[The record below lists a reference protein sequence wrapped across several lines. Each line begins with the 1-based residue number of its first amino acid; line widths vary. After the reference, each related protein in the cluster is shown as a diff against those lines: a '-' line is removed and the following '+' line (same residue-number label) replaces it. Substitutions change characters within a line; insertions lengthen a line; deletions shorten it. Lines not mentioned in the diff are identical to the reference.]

1 MPIRRALTG
10 WLCAWFLIVLGA
22 GALAWPMPDAG
33 AAPLPR
39 ATPSAS
45 PSVEPSP
52 SESIPDES
60 DDGSNLTPES
70 SGTMLALGGAVAL
83 ALGAGAVV
91 LIRRR

>member
-1 MPIRRALTG
+1 MPTRRALTG
-10 WLCAWFLIVLGA
+10 WLCAGFLIVVGGLG
-22 GALAWPMPDAG
+22 WPLVDAG

-45 PSVEPSP
+45 PAVEPSP
-52 SESIPDES
+52 SESIPDEN

-70 SGTMLALGGAVAL
+70 NGTMLALGGAVAL

-91 LIRRR
+91 LIRRG